1 MYKMYKVYKAHEVH
15 KMWKMYKAYECIKCM
30 ECIKCIKCIKCCSP
44 APQASYGPMG
54 LYPPLS
60 KLGKG
65 TATTNQIVFGCFA
78 ETRRGIH
85 YFRVLCPCLV
95 RLSSCV
101 AHFLFLL
108 QKQQKSMLWGTDPPP
123 HENLG
128 YPWTRGEVPQVT
140 VPPPSPF
147 PMGIHVF

>member
-1 MYKMYKVYKAHEVH
+1 MVLGMMIMDHGKSDD
-15 KMWKMYKAYECIKCM
+15 CFL
-30 ECIKCIKCIKCCSP
+30 P
-44 APQASYGPMG
+44 ARVLEDSYGPMG

-85 YFRVLCPCLV
+85 YFRVLCSCLV

-128 YPWTRGEVPQVT
+128 YPWIRGEVPQVT
-140 VPPPSPF
+140 VPPPSPSPWASTYF
-147 PMGIHVF
+147 KDFNCLSNLS